1 MDGRWQMRAAGDPL
15 LVALEFHA
23 DLVVMDSQ
31 VSIAAAHHRCRHDR
45 LDLLRH
51 HPDIELFLAVVG
63 EAVKAKTVVESGQQ
77 DDVMLECDV
86 GPSASPA
93 AASAA
98 AAAKASAAA
107 APRMGEAAAA
117 PRPAAEACLS
127 TLRVSLRGT
136 TGLDIKSA
144 VT

>member
-77 DDVMLECDV
+77 DDVMLERDV
-86 GPSASPA
+86 GSPA
-93 AASAA
+93 SAASAAA

-127 TLRVSLRGT
+127 TLRVGLRGAP
-136 TGLDIKSA
+136 GLDIKSA